1 MGKELGEG
9 EKQYIPDGVV
19 MKRVGIRTVER
30 VDRRTDI
37 KRTNH
42 FISFCIH
49 PFISY
54 ENESDENEILF
65 FFFVFLKN
73 GGG

>member
-9 EKQYIPDGVV
+9 EKQYIPDGII
-19 MKRVGIRTVER
+19 MKRVGIRTVKR
-30 VDRRTDI
+30 IDRRTDI

-49 PFISY
+49 PFISFY
-54 ENESDENEILF
+54 IR
-65 FFFVFLKN
+65 
-73 GGG
+73 